1 MNAKSTQLCTQCPR
15 QYLQTLTCPIL
26 DTSSEMFGSSLLP
39 AVTYTSDGATC
50 AASFPFHL
58 ESSRMLVPMPHMP
71 AANVVSADSAA
82 LTALTAV
89 HLEGFGIWS
98 QSRTAQLV
106 LEKLTHPRSKEMVE
120 CFLQIPS
127 IISHECLK
135 ARGWIV
141 AKSRS
146 NPCGAWKS
154 TDPLL
159 AEASDS

>member
-1 MNAKSTQLCTQCPR
+1 MQSLHSFARNVQGN
-15 QYLQTLTCPIL
+15 TCKLSHARSWTHHRKCSEVHCCLPSHTPVTVL
-26 DTSSEMFGSSLLP
+26 LVRHLSLFTSK
-39 AVTYTSDGATC
+39 AQA
-50 AASFPFHL
+50 
-58 ESSRMLVPMPHMP
+58 MLVPMPHMP